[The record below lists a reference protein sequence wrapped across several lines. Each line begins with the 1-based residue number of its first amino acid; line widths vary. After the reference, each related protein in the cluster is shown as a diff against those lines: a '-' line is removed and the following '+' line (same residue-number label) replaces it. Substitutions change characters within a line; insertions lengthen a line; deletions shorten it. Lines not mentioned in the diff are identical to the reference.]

1 MTDNRFIQDGGE
13 QIVQRTVQVPVE
25 RVVHQQVNP
34 VVAQAVEPSHWS
46 KWWWLPLL
54 LLGLLAVP
62 LFHACQLSRVPVP
75 AHTETVHTTI
85 TETIH

>member
-25 RVVHQQVNP
+25 RVVREQVNP

-54 LLGLLAVP
+54 LLALLGTIFWHGCHTANV
-62 LFHACQLSRVPVP
+62 AP
-75 AHTETVHTTI
+75 AHTETIHTTI
-85 TETIH
+85 TETITE